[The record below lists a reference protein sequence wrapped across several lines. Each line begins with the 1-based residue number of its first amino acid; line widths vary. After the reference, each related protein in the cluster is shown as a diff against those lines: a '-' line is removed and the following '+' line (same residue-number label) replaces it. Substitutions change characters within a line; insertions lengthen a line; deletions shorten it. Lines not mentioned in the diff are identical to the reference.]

1 MEKNY
6 KTLELDKVLEML
18 KAETSCEDAGEL
30 ALNIKPCNDFITL
43 CNMLNQ
49 TEDAAVFALIFRRIS
64 YSVSLALS
72 AISSSLMIQDK
83 ILSSRYLFVVMQSKS
98 KSRLV
103 LTPEQ

>member
-43 CNMLNQ
+43 CSIPEGAFDNV
-49 TEDAAVFALIFRRIS
+49 AAC
-64 YSVSLALS
+64 
-72 AISSSLMIQDK
+72 
-83 ILSSRYLFVVMQSKS
+83 RY
-98 KSRLV
+98 
-103 LTPEQ
+103 

>member
-49 TEDAAVFALIFRRIS
+49 TEDAQSLI
-64 YSVSLALS
+64 
-72 AISSSLMIQDK
+72 
-83 ILSSRYLFVVMQSKS
+83 
-98 KSRLV
+98 
-103 LTPEQ
+103 